1 MRTDRIWMTGSSQ
14 AVRIAHGIS
23 CKEGN
28 SDWDMLIAG
37 HALSKNM
44 PIVTHHLRALK
55 RVSGL
60 QIEDWLE

>member
-1 MRTDRIWMTGSSQ
+1 
-14 AVRIAHGIS
+14 
-23 CKEGN
+23 
-28 SDWDMLIAG
+28 MLIAG

-60 QIEDWLE
+60 QIEDCLNNLRPFIILQIL